1 MQRND
6 FASMPPLS
14 ALSSALPTPAD
25 SYNTI
30 PHKMAGRTRCLGAR
44 QPLAIFEALQ
54 ILWRQCFLARSHAV
68 RHGANVGYWHE
79 AEVSTPVPDVHYEAQ
94 SGLQAG
100 LA

>member
-1 MQRND
+1 
-6 FASMPPLS
+6 L
-14 ALSSALPTPAD
+14 
-25 SYNTI
+25 
-30 PHKMAGRTRCLGAR
+30 TRCLGAR

-54 ILWRQCFLARSHAV
+54 ILWRQCFLVRSHAV

-100 LA
+100 LNFLNAARLDGVFVTLL